1 MVPIKHR
8 PHLNDPAIIGEQWRR
23 HRPGNWSVFFD
34 SMNYAFAQT
43 PLVQLAEY
51 MAYQFEPIDSEFHMM
66 GLPGYDP
73 AGIFEDMPFV
83 DDFQSS
89 LSPDAKS
96 LFSQEISQ
104 DEWNDGIGGS
114 YWYDER
120 IKWREGL
127 TAGRVQILQDSLN
140 RDAYY
145 SEFHRAVG
153 SWDGYRLGG
162 FFVGGVADPV
172 ALLPIGGALVK
183 LGSTVKGLQA
193 GAKATALRIGAM
205 GGEGAIYAAAANA
218 MIQQKK
224 DLFNQEWTATE
235 AGRDI
240 LFAFGMGA
248 GLGSFAT
255 VAKQITKLPFKDKVG
270 NVFNSIRQTGQGK
283 KVNVSPDAPRN
294 SGETGAGE
302 SPSPKAEKSTVEQT
316 KENENVFNST
326 AQKIISGVKE
336 EGTKVVTDPTV
347 GPVVEHVQDALVN
360 LTENLQDQG
369 KAFFQLIK
377 NCAMKQ

>member
-1 MVPIKHR
+1 MVPIKDR
-8 PHLNDPAIIGEQWRR
+8 PFLGEPSITAEQWGRY
-23 HRPGNWSVFFD
+23 RPSDWQVFRD
-34 SMNYAFAQT
+34 SMSFAFSQT

-51 MAYQFEPIDSEFHMM
+51 MAYQFEPLNAEFETMGDPEYAKSWLGMSFSHEIIDRNDPYNYREFAQQNISKEEWN
-66 GLPGYDP
+66 PGPEGSAYYDP
-73 AGIFEDMPFV
+73 
-83 DDFQSS
+83 
-89 LSPDAKS
+89 
-96 LFSQEISQ
+96 
-104 DEWNDGIGGS
+104 
-114 YWYDER
+114 R
-120 IKWREGL
+120 IQYREGL
-127 TAGRVQILQDSLN
+127 TAGRVKILTDSLD
-140 RDAYY
+140 REEYY
-145 SEFHRAVG
+145 AEFHRNVG
-153 SWDGYRLGG
+153 SWDGYRIGG
-162 FFVGGVADPV
+162 FFVGGIPDPL
-172 ALLPIGGALVK
+172 ALVPVGGALVR
-183 LGSTVKGLQA
+183 LGKTVKGLQA
-193 GAKATALRIGAM
+193 GARAQALQIGSM
-205 GGEGAIYAAAANA
+205 GVEGAVYASAANA
-218 MIQQKK
+218 LIYQKRE
-224 DLFNQEWTATE
+224 LFNEKWTGTE

-240 LFAFGMGA
+240 LFAFGLGV

-255 VAKQITKLPFKDKVG
+255 VAKQITKLPFQDKVG

-302 SPSPKAEKSTVEQT
+302 SPSPKAEKTTVEQT

-377 NCAMKQ
+377 NCATKQ

>member
-8 PHLNDPAIIGEQWRR
+8 PHLNDPSIIGEQWRR
-23 HRPGNWSVFFD
+23 HRPGDWSVFFD

-51 MAYQFEPIDSEFHMM
+51 MAYQFEPLNAEIETMGMKEDPYNYREF
-66 GLPGYDP
+66 
-73 AGIFEDMPFV
+73 
-83 DDFQSS
+83 
-89 LSPDAKS
+89 AK
-96 LFSQEISQ
+96 QEITQ
-104 DEWNDGIGGS
+104 EEWNPGPEGS
-114 YWYDER
+114 FWYDER

-127 TAGRVQILQDSLN
+127 TGGRVQILQDSLN

-162 FFVGGVADPV
+162 FFIGGVADPV

-224 DLFNQEWTATE
+224 DLFNEKWTATE

-255 VAKQITKLPFKDKVG
+255 VAKQLTKLPFQDKVG

-302 SPSPKAEKSTVEQT
+302 SPSPKAEKTTVEQT

-377 NCAMKQ
+377 NCATKQ